1 MSEMAPIMLS
11 LTALISLRK
20 ATTRNKVLTEHKNE
34 TGPQKQNKKPLKSH
48 FIEITFHTY
57 PQPLQQKKLA
67 VKCPCRLLKREGDVR
82 SLNF

>member
-1 MSEMAPIMLS
+1 MLS
-11 LTALISLRK
+11 LTALSALRK

-48 FIEITFHTY
+48 FIEITFHTH

-67 VKCPCRLLKREGDVR
+67 VKCPSRFLRREGDVR

>member
-1 MSEMAPIMLS
+1 MSETAPIMLS
-11 LTALISLRK
+11 LTALRALRK

-57 PQPLQQKKLA
+57 PQSLQQKKLA
-67 VKCPCRLLKREGDVR
+67 LKCPCRFLRREGDVR